1 MTRQYEVVYIFDS
14 ALEETAINE
23 RLARFHALIQQPGA
37 EAPQVNHWGK
47 RTLAYPIKKH
57 ETGYYVVAKFDADA
71 DALPEFERAIKLD
84 DGVLRFLVVVNEGEQ
99 PVPGDR
105 RQERRGGRRM
115 RRPQKTCAICE
126 SGVRVVDYK
135 DERTLSRFLTE
146 RGKIL
151 PSRLSGTCAR
161 HQRQLST
168 AIKRARQ
175 LALLPYIKGFAG

>member
-1 MTRQYEVVYIFDS
+1 
-14 ALEETAINE
+14 
-23 RLARFHALIQQPGA
+23 
-37 EAPQVNHWGK
+37 
-47 RTLAYPIKKH
+47 
-57 ETGYYVVAKFDADA
+57 
-71 DALPEFERAIKLD
+71 
-84 DGVLRFLVVVNEGEQ
+84 
-99 PVPGDR
+99 
-105 RQERRGGRRM
+105 M

-126 SGVRVVDYK
+126 SGVRVVDFK

-175 LALLPYIKGFAG
+175 LALGLAEGLASTASATPGASDRMRPMSSFSAGIRRRRARGVTVAAGMGCCEAAMLEEGVSDHRHERMTVKAVPGSSLEVIETEFFFQLLVSLLANPTRLDGGR